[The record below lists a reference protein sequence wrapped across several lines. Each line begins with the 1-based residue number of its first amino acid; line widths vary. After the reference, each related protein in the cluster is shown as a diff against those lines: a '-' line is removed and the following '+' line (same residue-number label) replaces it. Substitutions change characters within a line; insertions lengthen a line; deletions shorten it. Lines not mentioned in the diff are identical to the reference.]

1 MCKRNFCL
9 ATHNERG
16 QATFVISFVS
26 LFRSFSLRP
35 SPFGHFW
42 VFPVF
47 FFNFFQLILSFLCK
61 ETLCKLKRKY
71 GNCSKRA
78 RMHAPCV
85 HGPFQ
90 APLTLEFN
98 FLNWC
103 RVSYVRTDYVSWK
116 EKSKKLS
123 KRACTHAPCV
133 HGPFQAPLTL
143 EFNFLNWCRVSYVRT
158 DYVSWKE
165 KSKNLSKRACTHAPC
180 VHGPLH
186 RPLT

>member
-9 ATHNERG
+9 AAHNERG

-116 EKSKKLS
+116 EKSK
-123 KRACTHAPCV
+123 
-133 HGPFQAPLTL
+133 
-143 EFNFLNWCRVSYVRT
+143 
-158 DYVSWKE
+158 
-165 KSKNLSKRACTHAPC
+165 NLSKRACTHAPC
-180 VHGPLH
+180 VHGPLY
-186 RPLT
+186 RPLTWELNFFDWSWISYARTDYVS